1 MGHYSAY
8 QPMHNGV
15 PERREKGAK
24 RIFEEMM
31 AEKIPRMMKDMDLHI
46 QKAQWTRS
54 MVYLKTST
62 VRNYNQSRRQGE
74 IPDSSKREAS
84 HHNWDPQ

>member
-15 PERREKGAK
+15 PERRKKGAK

-31 AEKIPRMMKDMDLHI
+31 AEKIPRMMNDMDLHI
-46 QKAQWTRS
+46 QKAQ
-54 MVYLKTST
+54 
-62 VRNYNQSRRQGE
+62 
-74 IPDSSKREAS
+74 
-84 HHNWDPQ
+84 